1 MTTETAAAQTPA
13 EKLAAACDA
22 LGLTMRAEFVPFS
35 RSRNAAPRD
44 GRDKPWRSLNWRVT
58 LERNGRPFLTT
69 DYSQGEGHAP
79 AYKASSAIYARAHY
93 TEKRAREMAISHETE
108 TGRRASWTFG
118 ELNKA
123 GGKPIDPPALADV
136 VWSLTQD
143 SSVLDAGGFEGWA
156 NEYGYSTDS
165 RAAEATYRAC
175 LETALQMR
183 AAIGEAGL
191 EALRTAGED
200 F

>member
-13 EKLAAACDA
+13 EKMAAACAA

-35 RSRNAAPRD
+35 RSRNATPRA
-44 GRDKPWRSLNWRVT
+44 GQDKPWRSLNWRVT
-58 LERNGRPFLTT
+58 LERNGRPILTT
-69 DYSQGEGHAP
+69 DYAQGEGHAP

-93 TEKRAREMAISHETE
+93 KEKRAREMAIAHEIE
-108 TGRRASWTFG
+108 TGRRATWSFG
-118 ELNKA
+118 ELNK
-123 GGKPIDPPALADV
+123 GVGKPIDPPPMAEV
-136 VWSLTQD
+136 VWSLTND
-143 SSVLDAGGFEGWA
+143 ANVLDYAGFEDWA
-156 NEYGYSTDS
+156 DNYGYSHDS
-165 RAAEATYRAC
+165 RAAESSYREC
-175 LETALQMR
+175 LEIALKLR